1 MQFLAET
8 IKQILQQGLFRQTV
22 TYEPCDPVHVK
33 TGGRDVLLLSSNNYL
48 GLTHHPAV
56 RQAAAAAAL
65 KWGTGSGGSRLT
77 TGSHPLFAALEE
89 QLAQF
94 KGTAAAIVFNTG
106 YMANVGTISA
116 LVGAADVVFSD
127 ELNHASIID
136 GCRLARARTVI
147 YRHSD
152 MNDLARCLAVTP
164 CDGRRLI
171 VTDGVFSMDGDIA
184 PLPQIVE
191 LAQRYDAMVMV
202 DDAHAAGVI
211 GPGGRGTAAYFGLEE
226 AVAVQL
232 GTLSKALAAE
242 GAYVA
247 GSQLLIDYLI
257 NRARSFIFSTALS
270 PAVVAGAAA
279 ALTVLTANP
288 ALVRSLQEKSE
299 HFKGRLLAAGF
310 ELGSTVTPIIP
321 LMVGDARQTVLFAQ
335 RLLAEGLV
343 VSAIRPP
350 TVPPGTSRLRLT
362 VTAAHTLADLD
373 QAAAII
379 SRVGRELEIVE
390 G

>member
-8 IKQILQQGLFRQTV
+8 IRQIKQQNLFRETV
-22 TYEPCDPVHVK
+22 TYEPHDPVHVK
-33 TGGRDVLLLSSNNYL
+33 AGGQDLLLLASNNYL

-56 RQAAAAAAL
+56 QQAAAEAAL

-77 TGSHPLFAALEE
+77 TGSHPLFAVLEH

-94 KGTAAAIVFNTG
+94 KGTEAAIVFNTG

-116 LVGAADVVFSD
+116 LAGAGDVVFSD

-136 GCRLARARTVI
+136 GCHLAKARTVI

-152 MNDLARCLAVTP
+152 MADLARCLGSTH
-164 CDGRRLI
+164 CEGRRLI

-191 LAQRYDAMVMV
+191 LARQYDAMVMV

-211 GPGGRGTAAYFGLEE
+211 GPSGRGTAAYYGLEQ
-226 AVAVQL
+226 VVDVQL

-247 GSQLLIDYLI
+247 GSQLLIDYLT

-270 PAVVAGAAA
+270 PAAVASAIA
-279 ALTVLTANP
+279 ALSVLMANP
-288 ALVRSLQEKSE
+288 ALVRLLQEKAQY
-299 HFKGRLLAAGF
+299 FIARLQRAGF
-310 ELGSTVTPIIP
+310 ALGPSVTPIVP
-321 LMVGDARQTVLFAQ
+321 LLVGDAKRTVVFAE

-350 TVPPGTSRLRLT
+350 TVPLGTSRLRMT

-373 QAAAII
+373 QAAAAICQ
-379 SRVGRELEIVE
+379 VGRE
-390 G
+390 